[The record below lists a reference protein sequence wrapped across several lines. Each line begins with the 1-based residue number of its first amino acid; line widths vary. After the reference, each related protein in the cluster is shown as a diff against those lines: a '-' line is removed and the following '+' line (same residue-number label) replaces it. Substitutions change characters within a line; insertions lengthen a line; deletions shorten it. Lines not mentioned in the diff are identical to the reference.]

1 VRREQARDRILR
13 ATVDTLAQQGYAGT
27 TARAIALRGGFA
39 PGVIYYH
46 YTDLD
51 DLFRQ
56 TMRFVSD
63 GRMDR
68 YREQVVGVTSAVEL
82 LERLRVLHD
91 EDVASGHISAVQE
104 LIAGGSEP
112 VTDQIR
118 TEVRRWQDLA
128 EEVIGALVA
137 QTPFA
142 PFIPVRQ
149 AAEAVIAFYLGLEML
164 QQIDVDPSRTD
175 AFFASAQQ
183 AAVFF
188 DTLRA
193 TD

>member
-1 VRREQARDRILR
+1 MRREQARDRILR

-175 AFFASAQQ
+175 TFFASAQQ

-188 DTLRA
+188 DTFR
-193 TD
+193 T

>member
-1 VRREQARDRILR
+1 
-13 ATVDTLAQQGYAGT
+13 
-27 TARAIALRGGFA
+27 
-39 PGVIYYH
+39 
-46 YTDLD
+46 
-51 DLFRQ
+51 
-56 TMRFVSD
+56 
-63 GRMDR
+63 
-68 YREQVVGVTSAVEL
+68 
-82 LERLRVLHD
+82 VLHD

-175 AFFASAQQ
+175 TFFASAQQ

-188 DTLRA
+188 DTFR
-193 TD
+193 T

>member
-1 VRREQARDRILR
+1 
-13 ATVDTLAQQGYAGT
+13 VDTLAQQGYAGT

-46 YTDLD
+46 FTDLD

-63 GRMDR
+63 SRMDR
-68 YREQVVGVTSAVEL
+68 YRDHVRAVTSAVEL
-82 LERLRVLHD
+82 LERIRTLHQ
-91 EDVASGHISAVQE
+91 EDVGSGHISAVQE
-104 LIAGGSEP
+104 LIAGGSAP

-128 EEVIGALVA
+128 EEVIGGLVGG
-137 QTPFA
+137 TPFA
-142 PFIPVRQ
+142 PFIPVRP
-149 AAEAVIAFYLGLEML
+149 AAEAIVAFYLGLEML
-164 QQIDVDPSRTD
+164 EQLDEEPNRTD
-175 AFFASAQQ
+175 ALFTSAQQ

-188 DTLRA
+188 DAFRSS
-193 TD
+193 

>member
-82 LERLRVLHD
+82 LDRLRVLHD

-175 AFFASAQQ
+175 TFFASAQQ

-188 DTLRA
+188 DTFR
-193 TD
+193 T

>member
-1 VRREQARDRILR
+1 MRREQARDRILR

-175 AFFASAQQ
+175 TFFASAQQ

-188 DTLRA
+188 DTFRG
-193 TD
+193 

>member
-175 AFFASAQQ
+175 TFFASAQQ

-188 DTLRA
+188 DTFR
-193 TD
+193 T

>member
-128 EEVIGALVA
+128 EEVIGALVV

-175 AFFASAQQ
+175 TFFASAQQ

-188 DTLRA
+188 DTFR
-193 TD
+193 T

>member
-1 VRREQARDRILR
+1 VRREQARDRLLR

-46 YTDLD
+46 FTDLD

-137 QTPFA
+137 KTPFA

-175 AFFASAQQ
+175 TFFASAQQ

-188 DTLRA
+188 DTFR
-193 TD
+193 T

>member
-13 ATVDTLAQQGYAGT
+13 ATVDTLAQHGYAGT

-46 YTDLD
+46 FTDLD
-51 DLFRQ
+51 DLFRE
-56 TMRFVSD
+56 TMQFVSD

-68 YREQVVGVTSAVEL
+68 YREQVTGVTSAVEL
-82 LERLRVLHD
+82 LERLRLLHD

-137 QTPFA
+137 NTPFA
-142 PFIPVRQ
+142 PFVPVRP

-188 DTLRA
+188 DTFR
-193 TD
+193 T

>member
-91 EDVASGHISAVQE
+91 EDVASGHIAAVQE

-137 QTPFA
+137 KTPFA

-175 AFFASAQQ
+175 TFFASAQQ

-188 DTLRA
+188 DTFR
-193 TD
+193 T

>member
-46 YTDLD
+46 FTDLD

-63 GRMDR
+63 GRMGR
-68 YREQVVGVTSAVEL
+68 YRDQVVGVISAVEL

-137 QTPFA
+137 KTPFA

-175 AFFASAQQ
+175 TFFASAQQ

-188 DTLRA
+188 DTFR
-193 TD
+193 T

>member
-68 YREQVVGVTSAVEL
+68 YRDQVVGVTSAVEL

-91 EDVASGHISAVQE
+91 EDVDSGHISAVQE

-149 AAEAVIAFYLGLEML
+149 AAEAVVAFYLGLEML

-175 AFFASAQQ
+175 TFFASAQQ

-188 DTLRA
+188 DTFRA
-193 TD
+193 

>member
-1 VRREQARDRILR
+1 MRREQARDRILR

-46 YTDLD
+46 FTDLD

-68 YREQVVGVTSAVEL
+68 YRDQVIGVTSAVEL

-175 AFFASAQQ
+175 TFFASAQQ

-188 DTLRA
+188 DTFR
-193 TD
+193 T

>member
-175 AFFASAQQ
+175 TFFASAQQ

-188 DTLRA
+188 DTVR
-193 TD
+193 T

>member
-68 YREQVVGVTSAVEL
+68 YREQVVGVTARS
-82 LERLRVLHD
+82 
-91 EDVASGHISAVQE
+91 SCSNGC
-104 LIAGGSEP
+104 GCC
-112 VTDQIR
+112 TTR
-118 TEVRRWQDLA
+118 TSPR
-128 EEVIGALVA
+128 G
-137 QTPFA
+137 T
-142 PFIPVRQ
+142 
-149 AAEAVIAFYLGLEML
+149 
-164 QQIDVDPSRTD
+164 SRPCR
-175 AFFASAQQ
+175 S
-183 AAVFF
+183 
-188 DTLRA
+188 
-193 TD
+193 

>member
-149 AAEAVIAFYLGLEML
+149 GAEAVIAFYLGLEML

-175 AFFASAQQ
+175 TFFASAQQ

-188 DTLRA
+188 DTFR
-193 TD
+193 T

>member
-13 ATVDTLAQQGYAGT
+13 ATVDTLAHQGYAGT

-137 QTPFA
+137 RTPFA

-175 AFFASAQQ
+175 TFFASAQQ

-188 DTLRA
+188 DTFR
-193 TD
+193 T

>member
-46 YTDLD
+46 FTDLD

-68 YREQVVGVTSAVEL
+68 YREQVVGVASAVEL

-137 QTPFA
+137 KTPFA

-175 AFFASAQQ
+175 TFFASAQQ

-188 DTLRA
+188 DTFR
-193 TD
+193 T